1 MNVYVFDIDNTISNS
16 FPSLIDRKKTIPIFR
31 LITETYRVLRL
42 PFFKNMVFIV
52 KNRIKR
58 KNSIVFFL
66 SARHPLLWLPTYLS
80 LIYRIGFINPRNL
93 ILVRNTLKKIKV
105 FELLN
110 DMFKNRKI
118 RVIDDLSYN
127 HENGE
132 IKYYEKVISFCVKNK
147 SIIYFDKKVIDK
159 INRDVNR

>member
-93 ILVRNTLKKIKV
+93 ILVRNTLK
-105 FELLN
+105 
-110 DMFKNRKI
+110 
-118 RVIDDLSYN
+118 S
-127 HENGE
+127 
-132 IKYYEKVISFCVKNK
+132 
-147 SIIYFDKKVIDK
+147 
-159 INRDVNR
+159 